1 MPTSIVTNAFGAPLV
16 DRLEALC
23 AGASEISIASA
34 FITADLVRA
43 ALVPA
48 AKRGARVRVLTGTY
62 ANFNRKALF
71 EGLLRHSRSEGFDAR
86 VWEGDGSGNF
96 HAKLYVW
103 RNGGRGEAWIG
114 SANLT
119 AGGMNNEGEIVLAE
133 RGPWTSPTLR
143 MLRGA
148 FDKAWA
154 QGRPI
159 DAAFVAGYREAARPP
174 PDARVRTPRAAP
186 RRGAARSDNPRQGR
200 MVVANVMNHFD
211 EDSPILR
218 RVERDVFPRIE
229 LPWYRGIGALFEMA
243 RPGDLALLVEVP
255 TRSICVARIH
265 AVRPDGRA
273 WVLAY
278 YPRLVVQSRAWNET
292 ARRALRSAG
301 VSVAGTLP
309 RARWLEPETTE
320 RVLRALRELSP
331 RP

>member
-23 AGASEISIASA
+23 AGANEISIASA

-71 EGLLRHSRSEGFDAR
+71 EGLLRHSRSERFDAR
-86 VWEGDGSGNF
+86 VWEGDGSGSF

-148 FDKAWA
+148 FENAWA

-159 DAAFVAGYREAARPP
+159 DAAFVASYREAARPP
-174 PDARVRTPRAAP
+174 PDARVRTPRAA
-186 RRGAARSDNPRQGR
+186 RRLGAGPSDHAKQGR
-200 MVVANVMNHFD
+200 MVVATVTNYFD
-211 EDSPILR
+211 EDSPILQ
-218 RVERDVFPRIE
+218 RVESVVFPRIE
-229 LPWYRGIGALFEMA
+229 LPWYRARGSLFKTA
-243 RPGDLALLVEVP
+243 RADDLVLFVEVP
-255 TRSICVARIH
+255 TRTVCVARVH
-265 AVRPDGRA
+265 AVRADGEA
-273 WVLAY
+273 SVLAY
-278 YPRLVVQSRAWNET
+278 YPRLVVRSRAWNET

-309 RARWLEPETTE
+309 RARWLDAETTE
-320 RVLRALRELSP
+320 RVLRAVRQLPSR
-331 RP
+331 